1 MPSPLSTSPTSTTPS
16 TPLAARG
23 GEPELAGL
31 DEFPAW
37 PQPVPEDEQA
47 ILEVLRSG
55 AWGSTHG
62 NQVAEFE
69 AEFAAAQGA
78 KHAIALSN
86 GTLALAAA
94 LRAAGVG
101 VGDEV
106 IVPPY
111 TFIATAAAPLFV
123 GAIPVFADVDPR
135 THLLDPA
142 AVEAAITERTKA
154 VIPVHLA
161 GNVADLDA
169 FAELGRRHGIAIVED
184 SAQAVGAQW
193 RGRGVGATGHLGTF
207 SFQSSKNLTAGEG
220 GIVTTDDDDLARSVY
235 SLVNVGRV
243 PGGGWY
249 QHTSVGYNL
258 RLTEF
263 QGALLR
269 AGLRR
274 LPGQQEVRERNA
286 RALAD
291 QLADV
296 PGVELPPADDRV
308 TAHGRHLFIFRVPEL
323 GARGLRD
330 AAVEAL
336 GAEGVAGASTGY
348 VPLHRNEA
356 VVGEARALAEKL
368 GQPWP
373 EPDCPQADLVSGDT
387 IWLPQRV
394 LLGSDDQVAAVGRA
408 IVKVVASADQ
418 LR

>member
-1 MPSPLSTSPTSTTPS
+1 MSSNSSAPSVDAPPVTQ
-16 TPLAARG
+16 LAHRG
-23 GEPELAGL
+23 GEPELAGI
-31 DEFPAW
+31 DDFPAW
-37 PQPVPEDEQA
+37 PQPVPEDEEAVLQ
-47 ILEVLRSG
+47 VLRSG

-62 NQVAEFE
+62 NQVTEFE

-123 GAIPVFADVDPR
+123 GAVPVFADVDPH

-161 GNVADLDA
+161 GNVVDLDA
-169 FAELGRRHGIAIVED
+169 FAELGGRHDIAIIED
-184 SAQAVGAQW
+184 SAQAAGAQW
-193 RGRGVGATGHLGTF
+193 RGRGVGSTGDLGTF

-220 GIVTTDDDDLARSVY
+220 GIVTTDDDDLAGAVY

-291 QLADV
+291 QLAGV
-296 PGVELPPADDRV
+296 PGVQLPPADDRV

-323 GARGLRD
+323 GEQGLRD
-330 AAVEAL
+330 AAVKAL

-373 EPDCPQADLVSGDT
+373 ENACPHADLVSSDT

-394 LLGSDDQVAAVGRA
+394 LLGSDEQVAAVGRA
-408 IVKVVASADQ
+408 IAKVVGSADQ